1 MHNSPVWYVDATPSA
16 QLRHHSPPWGAPGG
30 QWWSEACLAG
40 GAPSSAPSCS
50 LCLLG
55 EMADVQLENN
65 SQLVAV
71 WGLWF
76 DLEGIWP
83 GNRWQGGL
91 EKRCV
96 DRAIWMS
103 KKLEDIVFH
112 ENAHQMGTPAEE
124 DFNSQGD
131 RMTHRADI
139 SQPLPASPA
148 IAQWA
153 CEQMA
158 MVAAIEVVHRL
169 SSMDYYSPRS
179 LGHSH
184 CWESNLPAAENGN
197 ESLIRHHCLGW
208 STS

>member
-1 MHNSPVWYVDATPSA
+1 
-16 QLRHHSPPWGAPGG
+16 
-30 QWWSEACLAG
+30 
-40 GAPSSAPSCS
+40 
-50 LCLLG
+50 
-55 EMADVQLENN
+55 
-65 SQLVAV
+65 
-71 WGLWF
+71 
-76 DLEGIWP
+76 
-83 GNRWQGGL
+83 
-91 EKRCV
+91 
-96 DRAIWMS
+96 MS

-153 CEQMA
+153 CEQMP

-184 CWESNLPAAENGN
+184 C
-197 ESLIRHHCLGW
+197 
-208 STS
+208 